1 MKSESFSCWVYTFPS
16 NFFLPLFFVS
26 HHSIYSVMKKRLL
39 KCDEWVWD
47 FLTTS
52 ERDRNLI
59 KILCERHTFCLVAPM
74 GIKHVLIL
82 AFPTIILHNSGNT
95 YLLVCPSFFT
105 FIQGLPTKKN
115 VLLHSLPQR
124 DYKIALVCGFCL
136 PARIFFFFK
145 LSTCAYENETFNLPS
160 SPFFHQNGRTKMRGE
175 ERKYI

>member
-1 MKSESFSCWVYTFPS
+1 M
-16 NFFLPLFFVS
+16 
-26 HHSIYSVMKKRLL
+26 
-39 KCDEWVWD
+39 
-47 FLTTS
+47 TTS

-82 AFPTIILHNSGNT
+82 AFPTIILHNSGDT

-136 PARIFFFFK
+136 PARIFFFK

>member
-1 MKSESFSCWVYTFPS
+1 M
-16 NFFLPLFFVS
+16 
-26 HHSIYSVMKKRLL
+26 
-39 KCDEWVWD
+39 
-47 FLTTS
+47 TTS

-124 DYKIALVCGFCL
+124 DYKIALVCGFYL
-136 PARIFFFFK
+136 PARKYFLK
-145 LSTCAYENETFNLPS
+145 LSMCVICTEKPLTFSPHFPARIEEQKCNVGRGNKELEIYESRFS
-160 SPFFHQNGRTKMRGE
+160 RFH
-175 ERKYI
+175 IA